1 MNKLSATQKT
11 INELKKYL
19 ESDEAR
25 IGDKLATEKE
35 VCERLKVGR
44 GTVREAFRDLEAEG
58 YLSIKPGKGA
68 FIVRKT
74 QNNTDALVSWFTK
87 NRGRIQDYVEFRNIM
102 EPAAAR
108 MAANRA
114 TDADIKNLT
123 DVHMSFID
131 TAAVMDDEKLAYLD
145 EEFHTVVMRMT
156 GNEVMQMINQSVN
169 KRIMN
174 FRFQTFK
181 IRHNVDNAIAAHGK
195 ILRAISDRD
204 ADVAEMY
211 MKRHIELIDEDM
223 ERIIVM

>member
-1 MNKLSATQKT
+1 MKKLSATQKT

-19 ESDEAR
+19 ESDEAV

-35 VCERLKVGR
+35 VCEKLSVGR

-58 YLSIKPGKGA
+58 YISIEPGKGA
-68 FIVRKT
+68 FIIRKT
-74 QNNTDALVSWFTK
+74 QNDTDALVNWFTK
-87 NRGRIQDYVEFRNIM
+87 NRGTIQDYVEFRNII

-108 MAANRA
+108 MAAARA
-114 TDADIKNLT
+114 SDGDILELKE
-123 DVHMSFID
+123 VHETFIT
-131 TAAVMDDEKLAYLD
+131 TAAVMDDERLAYLD
-145 EEFHTVVMRMT
+145 EEFHSKIMKMT
-156 GNEVMQMINQSVN
+156 GNEVMQLINHNVN

-181 IRHNVDNAIAAHGK
+181 IRHNVDNAIEAHGK
-195 ILRAISDRD
+195 ILRAITDRD
-204 ADVAEMY
+204 PDVAEMY

>member
-1 MNKLSATQKT
+1 MNRLSATQKT
-11 INELKKYL
+11 INELKEYL
-19 ESDEAR
+19 LSDEAK

-35 VCERLKVGR
+35 VCERLRVGR
-44 GTVREAFRDLEAEG
+44 GTVREAFRNLEAEG

-68 FIVRKT
+68 FIVRKS
-74 QNNTDALVSWFTK
+74 QNDSDALANWFTK
-87 NRGRIQDYVEFRNIM
+87 NRGRIQDYVEFRNII

-108 MAANRA
+108 MAAERA
-114 TDADIKNLT
+114 SDEDIRTLN
-123 DVHMSFID
+123 DIHEIFIE
-131 TAAVMDDEKLAYLD
+131 TSMLMDDEKLAYLD
-145 EEFHTVVMRMT
+145 EEFHTMIMKMT
-156 GNEVMQMINQSVN
+156 GNEVMEMINQSMN
-169 KRIMN
+169 KKIMN

-181 IRHNVDNAIAAHGK
+181 IRHNVKNAIEAHGK

>member
-11 INELKKYL
+11 INDLKEYL
-19 ESDEAR
+19 LSDEAK

-35 VCERLKVGR
+35 VCERLGVGR
-44 GTVREAFRDLEAEG
+44 GTVREAFRNLEAEG

-74 QNNTDALVSWFTK
+74 QNDTDALVSWFTK

-108 MAANRA
+108 IAAARA
-114 TDADIKNLT
+114 TDEDIRTLSDIHET
-123 DVHMSFID
+123 FIE
-131 TAAVMDDEKLAYLD
+131 TSLIMDDEKLAYLD
-145 EEFHTVVMRMT
+145 EEFHTLIMKMT
-156 GNEVMQMINQSVN
+156 GNEVMQMINQSMN
-169 KRIMN
+169 KKMKN

-181 IRHNVDNAIAAHGK
+181 IRHNVKNAIEAHGK
-195 ILRAISDRD
+195 ILRAITDRD
-204 ADVAEMY
+204 PDVAEMY